1 MHDKEIKKY
10 KIYSARLKKWDYSKP
25 WWYYV
30 TINTKDHK
38 CWFGKIESGKMNLN
52 KLGIIADSSWKN
64 IVRHYPIAE
73 LDYYVIMPNHIH
85 GILIIDSKHPNEV
98 KQIIAD

>member
-1 MHDKEIKKY
+1 
-10 KIYSARLKKWDYSKP
+10 
-25 WWYYV
+25 
-30 TINTKDHK
+30 
-38 CWFGKIESGKMNLN
+38 MNLN